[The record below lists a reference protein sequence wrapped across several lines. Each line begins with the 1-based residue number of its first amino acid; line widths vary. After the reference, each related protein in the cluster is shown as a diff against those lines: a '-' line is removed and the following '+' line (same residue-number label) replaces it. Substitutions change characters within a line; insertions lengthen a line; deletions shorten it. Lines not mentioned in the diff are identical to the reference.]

1 MPNRIL
7 KESICRS
14 EDIDSLT
21 WFEEVLF
28 YRLIVICDD
37 FGRFDG
43 RIKIIKGSCFPLKSV
58 TEKDIE
64 RALNKL
70 SAVGLVKLYQVEE
83 KPYLQLVTWSS
94 HQTIRNQKS
103 KYPECPS
110 NLQEKEYLQE
120 KEKDCMQLKS
130 IENNCMQLQAIES
143 KCSRNPIQSE
153 YNPNLNTNICSE
165 QNSSEQHEQAVIT
178 LLLNTGEEYP
188 IVQSNVNEWAELYP
202 AVDIIQELRNMKG
215 WLITNQRKRKTKGG
229 ILRFVNSWL
238 AKKQDKGGTGSSYAK
253 TVQATPVKQN
263 RFVNY
268 EQRDWNFKELEKME
282 RERIAQQADNRQQPK
297 DERYAALLAKIEG
310 GSSA

>member
-14 EDIDSLT
+14 EDIDSLS

-58 TEKDIE
+58 TEKDID

-70 SAVGLVKLYQVEE
+70 SAVGLVKLYKVEE
-83 KPYLQLVTWSS
+83 KPYLQLVTWEQ
-94 HQTIRNQKS
+94 HQRIRTKMS
-103 KYPECPS
+103 KYPKCPS
-110 NLQEKEYLQE
+110 NEKENDEGFQQSQQLDDSLQQIAA
-120 KEKDCMQLKS
+120 DCG
-130 IENNCMQLQAIES
+130 ELQQIVS
-143 KCSRNPIQSE
+143 DCSYNPIQSE
-153 YNPNLNTNICSE
+153 SNPNQNQNTNICSE
-165 QNSSEQHEQAVIT
+165 QNSSEQYEPAVIT

-188 IVQSNVNEWAELYP
+188 IAQSNVNEWAELYP
-202 AVDIIQELRNMKG
+202 AVDIMQELRNMKG

-238 AKKQDKGGTGSSYAK
+238 ANKQDKGGSNYATSYGDYG
-253 TVQATPVKQN
+253 TVTETKQKPQK
-263 RFVNY
+263 Y
-268 EQRDWNFKELEKME
+268 GDIL
-282 RERIAQQADNRQQPK
+282 
-297 DERYAALLAKIEG
+297 
-310 GSSA
+310 